1 MVLVLALAGGE
12 ETGDAGLLLVVDPE
26 AAHRVVHAG
35 EDLHRHARRVVADEL
50 LVDLDDALQLLLE
63 LLAAEVREI
72 EIDLIFPIDAELEL
86 AADVEDLARRD
97 VARHQ
102 VPVRRVALL
111 EEVPG

>member
-63 LLAAEVREI
+63 LLAPEVGEV
-72 EIDLIFPIDAELEL
+72 EVDLVAAVDAELEL
-86 AADVEDLARRD
+86 AAHVEDLARGD
-97 VARHQ
+97 VA
-102 VPVRRVALL
+102 
-111 EEVPG
+111 